1 MKLNGITRSEFKL
14 FSLNGLL
21 LTASIAFLSACGGG
35 VDVVYDGTN
44 NNAPHATDAMAQ
56 RAAATAFTGGPVSLY
71 APAGLLL
78 DNVSDLLTTLDAN
91 GINYYTTQTLDISGV
106 CASKVGQLIIQTVD
120 VGNDRRFT
128 PGDTASLTFTNC
140 LLAADGLAVTLNGS
154 VTMTV
159 QSSTR
164 GADVLSTFYFSPQN
178 LSATLNGVS
187 AVYSGLVG
195 IEYAFPGGNLNAAA
209 NIAYVSDRI
218 ALSFAGSRTDEV
230 TQMRWPVVISGTTAA
245 PVTTLYPSHTLTLFE
260 NGYADVI
267 TTSTLSPLVFQGGS
281 TANVFTAGQVR
292 HFYSV
297 DYLQT
302 TVTST
307 NQSRTD
313 IDFNNDGVN
322 DRVINTPIRTLINSW
337 N

>member
-1 MKLNGITRSEFKL
+1 MKLHGITRSEFKL
-14 FSLNGLL
+14 FSLKGLL
-21 LTASIAFLSACGGG
+21 ITASIALLSACGGG

-44 NNAPHATDAMAQ
+44 NNAPHATNAMAQ

-71 APAGLLL
+71 APAGTLL
-78 DNVSDLLTTLDAN
+78 DSVSALLEVDAQGN
-91 GINYYTTQTLDISGV
+91 NLYTTQTLNINSV
-106 CASKVGQLIIQTVD
+106 CAVSGGQLTLQTVD
-120 VGNDRRFT
+120 AGNDRRFT
-128 PGDTASLTFTNC
+128 AGDSATLSFTNC

-164 GADVLSTFYFSPQN
+164 GADVISTFYFSPQN
-178 LSATLNGVS
+178 LSAALNGVS
-187 AVYSGLVG
+187 AVYSGLIG

-260 NGYADVI
+260 NGYADVF

-292 HFYSV
+292 HYYSV

-302 TVTST
+302 TVTSSD
-307 NQSRTD
+307 QSRTD

-322 DRVINTPIRTLINSW
+322 DRIINTPIRTLINSW